1 MARVVLRSVQD
12 NHAQSNTDRGR
23 KYYMANKIVLI
34 LEFQQFSFPSSI
46 NPTDLMGALT
56 TETVDKMA
64 TTTSQVSLS
73 KTSSMNAIKKKQPEE
88 IKAIRM
94 ANNLISN
101 LQILISPFRSMLDTS
116 KVTWLDI
123 SFNQIE
129 SLDPLIFEHFPNI
142 SALYLQANKILRL
155 SEIRKLEKFQR
166 LKSIAIF
173 GNPVEEHKHYRNY
186 VLHYCKSLTNFDM
199 SPVTKSER
207 LMVQYSQPDFHDR
220 FHLSNNDRALS
231 KHDNF
236 INDNCRTKY
245 G

>member
-1 MARVVLRSVQD
+1 
-12 NHAQSNTDRGR
+12 
-23 KYYMANKIVLI
+23 
-34 LEFQQFSFPSSI
+34 
-46 NPTDLMGALT
+46 
-56 TETVDKMA
+56 MA
-64 TTTSQVSLS
+64 TTASQLSLS
-73 KTSSMNAIKKKQPEE
+73 KTSSTNAIKKRQTEE

-245 G
+245 GWKLIGRRFCNCRWWVMGDGFWMITILLLSRHHLFQIQHTSSCHDLDTAWWELLSLSIFQ